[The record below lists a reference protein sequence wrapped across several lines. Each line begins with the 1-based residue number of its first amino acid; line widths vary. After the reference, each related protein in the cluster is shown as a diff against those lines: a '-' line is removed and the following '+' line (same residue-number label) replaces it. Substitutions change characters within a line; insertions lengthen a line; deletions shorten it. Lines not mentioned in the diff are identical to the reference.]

1 MREVRINNHKKDI
14 LIIDDTADNLRVLSS
29 ILIREGYTVRKAL
42 NWQMA
47 MTACHAVVPDLIL
60 LDIMMPE
67 IDGYQVCQRLKA
79 WNLTADIP
87 VIFVS
92 ALDDVFDKIRAF
104 QAGGVDYITKPFEFE
119 EVLVRVQNHLAL
131 RDAKVEILNLNSR
144 LEQRVQKRTQEL
156 EEAMQKLQLEINSR
170 QELQSKLLN
179 IVLHDSLTGLPNRV
193 LFLRKLESA
202 LNRAKQDQNYQFA
215 VLFLDCDRFKVIND
229 SLGHFVGDELLIAI
243 ARRIQATLSP
253 FDTFARFGGDEFA
266 VLLENV
272 RDLGMV
278 KDVAENIIQQ
288 LSLPFNLSR
297 YEVFMDASIGINWGD
312 PNYEKP
318 EFIMRD
324 ADTAMYRAKA
334 LGRAR
339 FHIFD
344 PVMHREAIQL
354 LELENDL
361 RRAVERQEFIVY
373 YQPLVSLGTGRING
387 FEALVRWQHPKHG
400 LIMPTE
406 FIPAAEEMGLIYPI
420 TSWIFKSVCQQLH
433 IWESSPVRSESL
445 TISINLSARLFSNP
459 NFLNQIDT
467 IVRESQVNPASIELE
482 ITEGV
487 IMENSE
493 AVRNI
498 LYQLKQR
505 QFRLVIDDFGTG
517 YSSLSYLHSFPLNA
531 IKIDKSFVRRMQD
544 NKENMGLVPAMIGI
558 AHSMGMKAIAEG
570 IETPEQLIQ
579 LRSLNCDL
587 GQGYLFS
594 PAVEQNRVI
603 DLLTANPQW

>member
-1 MREVRINNHKKDI
+1 
-14 LIIDDTADNLRVLSS
+14 
-29 ILIREGYTVRKAL
+29 
-42 NWQMA
+42 MA
-47 MTACHAVVPDLIL
+47 MTACQAVVPDLIL

-92 ALDDVFDKIRAF
+92 ALDDVFDKVRAF

-131 RDAKVEILNLNSR
+131 RDAKIEILNLNSR
-144 LEQRVQKRTQEL
+144 LEQRVQRRTQEL
-156 EEAMQKLQLEINSR
+156 EEAMQKLQSEINSR

-202 LNRAKQDQNYQFA
+202 LNRAKQDDNYQFA

-272 RDLGMV
+272 SDLGMV

-312 PNYEKP
+312 RNYEKP

-339 FHIFD
+339 YHIFD
-344 PVMHREAIQL
+344 PVMHQEAIQL

-361 RRAVERQEFIVY
+361 RRAVERQEFIIY
-373 YQPLVSLGTGRING
+373 YQPLVSLVTGRIKG

-420 TSWIFKSVCQQLH
+420 TAWIFKSVCEQLH
-433 IWESSPVRSESL
+433 IWESSPVRSEPLS
-445 TISINLSARLFSNP
+445 ISINLSARLFSNP
-459 NFLNQIDT
+459 NFLDQIDT
-467 IVRESQVNPASIELE
+467 IVNESQVNPASIELE
-482 ITEGV
+482 MTEGV

-498 LYQLKQR
+498 LYQLKER

-517 YSSLSYLHSFPLNA
+517 YSSLSYLHSFPLNG
-531 IKIDKSFVRRMQD
+531 IKIDKSFVKRMQE

-594 PAVEQNRVI
+594 PAVEPNRVI